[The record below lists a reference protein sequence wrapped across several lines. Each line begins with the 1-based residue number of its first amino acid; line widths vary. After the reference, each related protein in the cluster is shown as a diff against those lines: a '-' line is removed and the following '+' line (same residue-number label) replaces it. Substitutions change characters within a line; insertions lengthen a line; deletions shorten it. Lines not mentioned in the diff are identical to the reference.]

1 MENNQKKK
9 RIVTIVEL
17 LEKEIILEE
26 GETLEDINEKYKNGD
41 IILSDEDFSERS
53 FFYEEIDEKDEYPH
67 SKKSMEV
74 RDLLFKLDDRE
85 FDDM

>member
-17 LEKEIILEE
+17 LEKEIVLEE
-26 GETLEDINEKYKNGD
+26 GETLEDINKKYKNSD
-41 IILSDEDFSERS
+41 IVLSDENFSETS
-53 FFYEEIDEKDEYPH
+53 FFYEEIDEDDEYPH